1 MSLSWA
7 IRAWTLVLP
16 SRPVMSI
23 FSIICC
29 CLSIQ
34 YSQFSNTVSPTG
46 CKMLESS
53 NTIRLA
59 PWKGEHSTEIIHV
72 GQVIP
77 WPTTEYQSK
86 SKSTEKENISSL
98 SQNFKIILRR
108 KGTYQKIGNRPG
120 IQVQSRASKC
130 RYTVNIL
137 VHRNVE
143 KNLEPFSNFF
153 LKQSPFFKL
162 NFMKSSNI

>member
-1 MSLSWA
+1 MAKLEVYENLTIEDTQHLNFRRAQLQTCILRLAIHHQHLLYSWRFSSFTAWMSLSWA

-46 CKMLESS
+46 CRMLVSS

-59 PWKGEHSTEIIHV
+59 PWKGECSTEMIHV
-72 GQVIP
+72 V
-77 WPTTEYQSK
+77 K
-86 SKSTEKENISSL
+86 SKIQELLTENPLGFQKYWEGKYDKLSS
-98 SQNFKIILRR
+98 R
-108 KGTYQKIGNRPG
+108 K
-120 IQVQSRASKC
+120 
-130 RYTVNIL
+130 L
-137 VHRNVE
+137 
-143 KNLEPFSNFF
+143 KNLSEI
-153 LKQSPFFKL
+153 KRY
-162 NFMKSSNI
+162 IHTR

>member
-1 MSLSWA
+1 MKILKINKKTQDNILILYHFLQQTSILWLAVHHQHLLYSWRFSSFTAWMSLSWA

-46 CKMLESS
+46 CRMLESS

-59 PWKGEHSTEIIHV
+59 PWKGEHSTEMMHV
-72 GQVIP
+72 GQVIH
-77 WPTTEYQSK
+77 
-86 SKSTEKENISSL
+86 STAIYWKPV
-98 SQNFKIILRR
+98 R
-108 KGTYQKIGNRPG
+108 
-120 IQVQSRASKC
+120 
-130 RYTVNIL
+130 
-137 VHRNVE
+137 
-143 KNLEPFSNFF
+143 F
-153 LKQSPFFKL
+153 LKYWKGKYDKL
-162 NFMKSSNI
+162 STRKLKNHSEKKRYIHTRKQVTD